1 MLKEFD
7 FLLKMLPEILVAAA
21 CGTIVGIDREI
32 KNKAAGIRTHVLIC
46 VGAAIFTLVGISFGE
61 GSDPTRVI
69 GQIITGIGFL
79 GGGVIFKQSDRL
91 VGITSAAF
99 IWFIAA
105 IGVLCGLGYLLS
117 AGILTIGFVI
127 LTNVLKYLEQFVESK
142 QKPEVRTKK
151 TKSPGEPEEEE

>member
-7 FLLKMLPEILVAAA
+7 FLLKMLPEILVATA

-46 VGAAIFTLVGISFGE
+46 VGVTIFTLVGTSFGNHA
-61 GSDPTRVI
+61 DPTRVI

-79 GGGVIFKQSDRL
+79 GGGVIFKQSNRV

-99 IWFIAA
+99 IWFIAS

-117 AGILTIGFVI
+117 AGILTVGFVI
-127 LTNVLKYLEQFVESK
+127 ITNGLTYLERFVDLRQSSK
-142 QKPEVRTKK
+142 
-151 TKSPGEPEEEE
+151 EEETKNDASDTSH

>member
-1 MLKEFD
+1 MILKELD
-7 FLLKMLPEILVAAA
+7 FLLRMLPEILVATA

-46 VGAAIFTLVGISFGE
+46 VGVAIFTLVGISFGE
-61 GSDPTRVI
+61 KADPTRVI

-79 GGGVIFKQSDRL
+79 GGGVIFKQSDRV

-117 AGILTIGFVI
+117 AGILTVGFVLI
-127 LTNVLKYLEQFVESK
+127 TNGLKYLERFVDRK
-142 QKPEVRTKK
+142 QKPEDQAKETLEFHNDNEV
-151 TKSPGEPEEEE
+151 

>member
-46 VGAAIFTLVGISFGE
+46 VGAAIFTLVGMTLGKD
-61 GSDPTRVI
+61 SDPSRII

-91 VGITSAAF
+91 TGITSAAF

-117 AGILTIGFVI
+117 AGILTVGFVI
-127 LTNVLKYLEQFVESK
+127 LTNILKYLEQFFENNR
-142 QKPEVRTKK
+142 KPEVITKK
-151 TKSPGEPEEEE
+151 TKEPEEE